1 MGPHLASSLAFTTGV
16 LCQIPDGV
24 NWERLGIVSFLA
36 LLAMAFVTGR
46 IVPGIYYQELKGT
59 LQKTIRELD
68 DQRETTRMA
77 VATMEKLAESLR
89 KDV

>member
-1 MGPHLASSLAFTTGV
+1 MGPYWASPLAFATGV
-16 LCQIPDGV
+16 LCQMPDGV

-36 LLAMAFVTGR
+36 ILAMGFVTGR
-46 IVPGIYYQELKGT
+46 IVPGIYYQELKAT

-77 VATMEKLAESLR
+77 VATMEKLAENIR
-89 KDV
+89 KDE